1 MCMRKENDIQY
12 VEAIK
17 LAAGGVQYRSLSVK
31 NTLIEAVEQLYV
43 FYVNSSEKKYLE
55 VSKLF
60 IQAYLEM
67 GFSYQEGEK
76 VFDLILNELG
86 ECRQMECSNKKCV
99 ERKIK
104 LNKSQVRSMIKRW
117 PASPKQIMKI
127 DEVVEDII
135 YKSKNKTM
143 GIYYYECVVTKD
155 VYELVINENETFF
168 HDLKRGIFFTLLQ

>member
-1 MCMRKENDIQY
+1 MRMRKENDIQY

-17 LAAGGVQYRSLSVK
+17 LAAGGGQYRSLSVK
-31 NTLIEAVEQLYV
+31 KTLIEAVEQLYV

-67 GFSYQEGEK
+67 GFSYQEGKK

-86 ECRQMECSNKKCV
+86 ECREIEYPKKIYA

-104 LNKSQVRSMIKRW
+104 LNKAQVRSMIKRW
-117 PASPKQIMKI
+117 PASPNQVMKI

-135 YKSKNKTM
+135 YKVKSKAI
-143 GIYYYECVVTKD
+143 GIYYYECTVTKD

-168 HDLKRGIFFTLLQ
+168 HDLKRGAFFTLLQ